1 MLTTTDIVFFN
12 IFDSIFLSHALIT
25 FKILANMY
33 PQTKK
38 VSVKH
43 SILMVFLLV
52 FTTSLFA
59 QGDLLITPRRIV
71 FEGNKRVEELN
82 LSNTG
87 GDTAT
92 YNVSFVQY
100 RMNEDGTFQE
110 ITEPDPGQ
118 NFADKNLRFFP
129 RSVTLAP
136 GEAQTVRMQ
145 VINRERLAPGEYR
158 SHVYFRAVPKEGA
171 LGMEAAN
178 ADTSALSIRLIPIF
192 GITIPIII
200 RAGENSTKVSLSDLA
215 INQINDTTK
224 VLSITFNR
232 TGNMSA
238 YGDIKVTHISPDG
251 TNTPIGS
258 VNGLAVYTPN
268 TVRKFNYLLENNLPV
283 SLSVGSIKVEY
294 FSQNDRN
301 PQKLAESTLKLN

>member
-1 MLTTTDIVFFN
+1 MNSLNKKTSGKYIFSFLFVFSFT
-12 IFDSIFLSHALIT
+12 IT
-25 FKILANMY
+25 
-33 PQTKK
+33 
-38 VSVKH
+38 
-43 SILMVFLLV
+43 LL
-52 FTTSLFA
+52 A
-59 QGDLLITPRRIV
+59 QGDLLITPRRVV

-87 GDTAT
+87 RDTAT

-100 RMNEDGTFQE
+100 RMTEDGSFQE

-145 VINRERLAPGEYR
+145 LINRERLAPGEYR

-171 LGMEAAN
+171 LGM
-178 ADTSALSIRLIPIF
+178 ADENSDTAALSIRLMPIF

-200 RAGENSTKVSLSDLA
+200 RNGENNTKVSISELSVNHVD
-215 INQINDTTK
+215 DTTK
-224 VLSITFNR
+224 VLSMTFNR

-238 YGDIKVTHISPDG
+238 YGDIRVTYISPDG
-251 TNTPIGS
+251 TNIPIGA
-258 VNGLAVYTPN
+258 VNGIAVYTPN
-268 TVRKFNYLLENNLPV
+268 ATRKFNYLLDKNLTV
-283 SLSVGSIKVEY
+283 NLSSGSIKVEY
-294 FSQNDRN
+294 FSQSDRN
-301 PQKLAESTLKLN
+301 PDKLAESFLILN